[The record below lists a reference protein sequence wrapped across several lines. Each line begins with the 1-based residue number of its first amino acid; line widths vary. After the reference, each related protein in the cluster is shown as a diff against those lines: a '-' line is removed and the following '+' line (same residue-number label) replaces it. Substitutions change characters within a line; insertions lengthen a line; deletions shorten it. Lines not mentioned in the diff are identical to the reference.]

1 MSKAQCL
8 DCQDIIES
16 KYRHDFVRCSCGNSF
31 LDGGD
36 DYLRASGKL
45 VILDGEQRLSPMELF
60 MNDAEPVAIS
70 NEKLFSALD
79 RDENLQKLIEE
90 VVEDDMFNDDSFL
103 DDDFD
108 DYNLGY
114 QAGTLDERER
124 ILQGIQKLEDQ
135 SHATKTPLYQ
145 DTMFTKIREIVRR

>member
-16 KYRHDFVRCSCGNSF
+16 KHRHDFVKCKCGNSF

-60 MNDAEPVAIS
+60 MNDTEPVHML
-70 NEKLFSALD
+70 N
-79 RDENLQKLIEE
+79 RDEALQRLLEDIEI
-90 VVEDDMFNDDSFL
+90 DDMFNDDSFL
-103 DDDFD
+103 DDYD

-135 SHATKTPLYQ
+135 SNATRTPLYQ
-145 DTMFTKIREIVRR
+145 ETMFAKIRKIIND